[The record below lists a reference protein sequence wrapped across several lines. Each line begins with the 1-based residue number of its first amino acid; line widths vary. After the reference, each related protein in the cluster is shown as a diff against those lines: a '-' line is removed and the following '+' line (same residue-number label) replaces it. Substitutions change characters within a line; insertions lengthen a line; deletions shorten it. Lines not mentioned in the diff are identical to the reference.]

1 MNYLILKGIPNEEAF
16 WIMEHVRKNKPL
28 TEEELETMKSH
39 GVPDWYIWSCETLK
53 YMFPRAHAVA
63 YVLMSI
69 RMAWFKVYYP
79 AEFYAAWLSSKI
91 DDFDVLAARDGIQA
105 VEREM
110 KNLEQLG
117 NQMTTKQKDH
127 LTVYEVM
134 YEMFSRGLQFRMP
147 ELGVSQPCDFIVEG
161 GDVVVP
167 YMAISGL
174 GKAAAESLADAYDG
188 TPFTSLDD
196 VRQQTK
202 LSQSNIDDLKAVGMF
217 DGVPDTA
224 QVSIFELF

>member
-1 MNYLILKGIPNEEAF
+1 MWTNNGQELLRDGKATIDELISCRDDIMNYLILKGIPNEEAF

-117 NQMTTKQKDH
+117 NQMTAKQKDH

-134 YEMFSRGLQFRMP
+134 YEMFSRGLH
-147 ELGVSQPCDFIVEG
+147 
-161 GDVVVP
+161 
-167 YMAISGL
+167 
-174 GKAAAESLADAYDG
+174 
-188 TPFTSLDD
+188 
-196 VRQQTK
+196 
-202 LSQSNIDDLKAVGMF
+202 
-217 DGVPDTA
+217 
-224 QVSIFELF
+224 